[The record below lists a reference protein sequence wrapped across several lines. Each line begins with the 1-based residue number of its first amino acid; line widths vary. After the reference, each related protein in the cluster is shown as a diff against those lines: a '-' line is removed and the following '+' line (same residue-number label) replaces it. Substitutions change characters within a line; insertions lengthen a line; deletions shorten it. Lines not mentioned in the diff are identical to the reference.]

1 MILIEPSAFIPAA
14 LQPHLLSVFARYVN
28 PIQERRLKNGP
39 VGSEVAAD
47 AAAAAPPP
55 KPKKEP
61 KKDAAAAVA
70 PLAPNG
76 GGSGS
81 KPKPGTAC
89 VCAAGSTVGGGAA
102 AEADC
107 SGGALSDVE
116 KQLRALRK
124 KLRQIEIIE
133 AKEEPTQ
140 EELDKASKKAEIVA
154 ALAKLQA

>member
-1 MILIEPSAFIPAA
+1 MTEPSAFIPAV
-14 LQPHLLSVFARYVN
+14 LQPHWLRVFARYVN

-61 KKDAAAAVA
+61 KKDATAAVA

-89 VCAAGSTVGGGAA
+89 VCAAGSTVGGSAA

-107 SGGALSDVE
+107 ESFASADAWPTAQV
-116 KQLRALRK
+116 A
-124 KLRQIEIIE
+124 E
-133 AKEEPTQ
+133 ATCFTKN
-140 EELDKASKKAEIVA
+140 
-154 ALAKLQA
+154 

>member
-1 MILIEPSAFIPAA
+1 MIEPSAFIPAV
-14 LQPHLLSVFARYVN
+14 LQSHLLSVFARYVN

-39 VGSEVAAD
+39 VGAEVAAD
-47 AAAAAPPP
+47 AAAAAPSS

-76 GGSGS
+76 GGGS

-89 VCAAGSTVGGGAA
+89 VCAAGSTVGGSAA

-140 EELDKASKKAEIVA
+140 EELDKASKKAEILA
-154 ALAKLQA
+154 ALAKLHA